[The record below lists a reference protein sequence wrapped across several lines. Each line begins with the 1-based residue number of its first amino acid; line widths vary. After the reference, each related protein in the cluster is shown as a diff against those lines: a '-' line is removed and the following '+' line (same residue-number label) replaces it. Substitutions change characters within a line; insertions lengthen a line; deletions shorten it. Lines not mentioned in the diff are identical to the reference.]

1 MSGQR
6 PRSISLAAASDYFFV
21 LVDFR
26 KAKIKREFRALRSA
40 SQGSAL
46 RTRKPFEKGLSESFI
61 SPAGGLSLFLHFGYL
76 ISGARRCGFIMC
88 HDIEVILVLDLR
100 STVTDDSDN
109 DCVQYDGD
117 QTAGESIII

>member
-1 MSGQR
+1 MR
-6 PRSISLAAASDYFFV
+6 
-21 LVDFR
+21 
-26 KAKIKREFRALRSA
+26 RAT
-40 SQGSAL
+40 QGSAL

-61 SPAGGLSLFLHFGYL
+61 SPAGGLSLLLLFRYL
-76 ISGARRCGFIMC
+76 ISSARRCGFIVC
-88 HDIEVILVLDLR
+88 DDIEVILVLDFR